1 MKIYIY
7 KLFSLS
13 RYNRNTF
20 GFFLL
25 KKFFKSMF
33 DYIRITFLP
42 LPFREFAQLID
53 LRKNYI
59 LAEDENGN

>member
-1 MKIYIY
+1 
-7 KLFSLS
+7 
-13 RYNRNTF
+13 
-20 GFFLL
+20 
-25 KKFFKSMF
+25 MF